1 MWAYNICTTSFLK
14 KETITETDNADNLFT
29 PNHYLIWSAGLLQKH
44 KFCGISIRCLTLF
57 CLFSNRQLRVILHG
71 KFLEGYQIKVDLL
84 NASCLFQHFLTY
96 TLIKFL
102 TVLSVTLL
110 SILVFLLSTP
120 IMIKHLICDNYNSLI
135 LKLNLPH
142 ETL

>member
-1 MWAYNICTTSFLK
+1 MWANNICTTSFLK
-14 KETITETDNADNLFT
+14 KETITETYNAGNLLT

-57 CLFSNRQLRVILHG
+57 CLFSNRQLRVILNG
-71 KFLEGYQIKVDLL
+71 KFLDGYQIKVDLL
-84 NASCLFQHFLTY
+84 KASFLFQHFLTY
-96 TLIKFL
+96 TLINFL

-110 SILVFLLSTP
+110 PILVFLLSTP